1 MVLRFDLRMTEKSRL
16 AMAAAAIK
24 PRMITR
30 NSAREFWPLMLGERR
45 ESTSDDIVADWHG
58 KRKEEEVA
66 VEMKVE

>member
-30 NSAREFWPLMLGERR
+30 NNAREFWPFALGERR

-58 KRKEEEVA
+58 KGKGREVGH
-66 VEMKVE
+66 EMRGG